1 VRAALR
7 ARQRQ
12 YELRAQLQAQAA
24 AEQALRDADKR
35 KDEFLATLA
44 HELRNPLAPLRTG
57 LQLIGGT
64 ALDEA
69 RVQRV
74 RQMMDRQ
81 VTQLVKLIDDLL
93 EVSRISTGKVVLQT
107 ERIDMRR
114 VVEAALESSQPAI
127 LASQH
132 TLRIDLPQAPVWV
145 EGDPSRLEQVICNLV
160 NNACK
165 YTPRGGNIRV
175 SLTQVSG
182 QATLQVIDNGLGI
195 PQEMLPAVF
204 EMFTQV
210 DRNLDR
216 AQGGLG
222 IGLSL
227 VRRLMELHGGEVR
240 ADSPGPNH
248 GSTFTVVLPLIDP
261 DAPIAS
267 EQVAAGARTA
277 ARPLRVLVVDDN
289 RDAADALSM
298 LLATHGH
305 ETRIAYGGAAALE
318 IAEEFQPETVFCDLG
333 MPGMNGFE
341 VATRL
346 RRDRNRATP
355 MLVALTGWGT
365 DEDKRKTREGGF
377 DFHVTKP
384 ITFEDVDRILS
395 HVRDDAPRTLR
406 QSPSFVS
413 QRLPSR

>member
-1 VRAALR
+1 
-7 ARQRQ
+7 
-12 YELRAQLQAQAA
+12 
-24 AEQALRDADKR
+24 
-35 KDEFLATLA
+35 
-44 HELRNPLAPLRTG
+44 LAPLRTG

-64 ALDEA
+64 ALDET

-93 EVSRISTGKVVLQT
+93 EVSRISTGKVVLQS
-107 ERIDMRR
+107 ERLDMRR

-127 LASQH
+127 LAGQH
-132 TLRIDLPQAPVWV
+132 TLHLDLPQTPVWV
-145 EGDPSRLEQVICNLV
+145 RGDPSRLEQVICNLV

-165 YTPRGGNIRV
+165 YTSKGGKIAVKLAQLSDR
-175 SLTQVSG
+175 
-182 QATLQVIDNGLGI
+182 ATLQVIDNGLGI
-195 PQEMLPAVF
+195 PQDMLPFVF
-204 EMFTQV
+204 DMFTQV

-227 VRRLMELHGGEVR
+227 VRRLMELHGGEVH
-240 ADSPGPNH
+240 AESPGPNQ
-248 GSTFTVVLPLIDP
+248 GSTFTLSLPLV
-261 DAPIAS
+261 DAGASIAS
-267 EQVAAGARTA
+267 EQVANETRAAG
-277 ARPLRVLVVDDN
+277 RPLRVLVVDDN

-298 LLATHGH
+298 LLASQGH
-305 ETRIAYGGAAALE
+305 ETRIAYGGASALE

-333 MPGMNGFE
+333 MPGVDGFD

-346 RRDRNRATP
+346 RNDQERAAP
-355 MLVALTGWGT
+355 LLVALTGWGT

-395 HVRDDAPRTLR
+395 HVRTG
-406 QSPSFVS
+406 
-413 QRLPSR
+413 